1 MKYII
6 LFLFLFISAYSYI
19 EPDENEQI
27 IVNIYYDKEK
37 KNYKLDES
45 ANIDENSI
53 AYAIYNRSYERTGWD
68 FLAISTYDKK
78 DDKYDDSDKA
88 YAMGY
93 LEGYLI
99 L

>member
-1 MKYII
+1 MKNII
-6 LFLFLFISAYSYI
+6 LLLFLFISADSNI

-27 IVNIYYDKEK
+27 IVNIYYDRENKT
-37 KNYKLDES
+37 YKLDES
-45 ANIDENSI
+45 TNINENAT

-78 DDKYDDSDKA
+78 DDKYDDEDKA

-93 LEGYLI
+93 L
-99 L
+99 